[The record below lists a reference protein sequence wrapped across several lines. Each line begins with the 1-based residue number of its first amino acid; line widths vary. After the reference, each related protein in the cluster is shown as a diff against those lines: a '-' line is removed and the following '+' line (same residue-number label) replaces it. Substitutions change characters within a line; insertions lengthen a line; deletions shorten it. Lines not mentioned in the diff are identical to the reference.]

1 MGEVIMGSHK
11 ESIEQYT
18 QLGRRIKA
26 TLIRDVKWL
35 AKNNPML
42 SKMKVIKRTR
52 GYTFST
58 IRFSE
63 LTNWGDCIFIKPQI
77 NMIVKVLEMT
87 EIKDIPKFFYNLK
100 KYQGFLDGW
109 GDVIPINPTLVSQLL
124 DIYEGSKEDESIL

>member
-1 MGEVIMGSHK
+1 MSSHK
-11 ESIEQYT
+11 EAIEQYS
-18 QLGRRIKA
+18 QLGRELKA
-26 TLIRDVKWL
+26 TLIRDVKRL

-42 SKMKVIKRTR
+42 SKMKVIKQTS

-63 LTNWGDCIFIKPQI
+63 LTNWGDSIFLKPQI
-77 NMIVKVLEMT
+77 GMIIKELEMT

-109 GDVIPINPTLVSQLL
+109 DDVIPINSTLVSQLL
-124 DIYEGSKEDESIL
+124 DIYEGVKEDESIL

>member
-1 MGEVIMGSHK
+1 MSSHK
-11 ESIEQYT
+11 ESIEQYN
-18 QLGRRIKA
+18 QLGLKLKA
-26 TLIRDVKWL
+26 TLIRDVKRL
-35 AKNNPML
+35 AKNNPMP
-42 SKMKVIKRTR
+42 SKMKVIKQTS

-63 LTNWGDCIFIKPQI
+63 LTNWGDAIFIKPQI
-77 NMIVKVLEMT
+77 SMIVKELETT

-124 DIYEGSKEDESIL
+124 DIYEGSKEDHNV

>member
-1 MGEVIMGSHK
+1 MGSHK
-11 ESIEQYT
+11 EAIEQYS
-18 QLGRRIKA
+18 QLGLELKA
-26 TLIRDVKWL
+26 TLIMDVKRL
-35 AKNNPML
+35 AENNPML

-58 IRFSE
+58 IRFSQ
-63 LTNWGDCIFIKPQI
+63 LDNWGDCIFIKPQI
-77 NMIVKVLEMT
+77 NMIVKELEML

-124 DIYEGSKEDESIL
+124 DIYEGVK